1 MLDSV
6 WIDDAYIYRA
16 FPLPERMSRDSL
28 LSLVQLE
35 QYTSIQDLLGTCL
48 YEDLTTKVEAQTLS
62 AEEEELFKL
71 VKYALALYTSKAAIS
86 ILRTETSRTKNEER
100 QQDQYV
106 LDTIHSTVESKIA
119 YVNKR
124 VTNYITSVTA
134 IHDIATADGCT
145 DDLFEEDDNYQ
156 GGSVFYPNTPSSGD
170 CEDGVTYNL

>member
-6 WIDDAYIYRA
+6 WIDDAYIYRV
-16 FPLPERMSRDSL
+16 FPMPERMSRDSL

-71 VKYALALYTSKAAIS
+71 VKYALALYTSKAAVS

-106 LDTIHSTVESKIA
+106 LDTIHSTVQSKIA

-124 VTNYITSVTA
+124 VTNYIAGIEA
-134 IHDIATADGCT
+134 IHNIATADGCT
-145 DDLFEEDDNYQ
+145 DDLFKEEDSYQ
-156 GGSVFYPNTPSSGD
+156 GSVFYPSGGLTD
-170 CEDGVTYNL
+170 SECQ